1 MAPRQDLEALDREQC
16 LELLQTVPVGR
27 LVFTEHALPAVQPA
41 NFRLWDGDVVIRV
54 AGGAKLAPAVGNL
67 VVAFQADQLDADL
80 CRGWSVTVVGRAEL
94 IAETAKLGELS
105 RILSQPWV
113 NGAHDYFVRIR
124 TDKVT
129 GRRLGPAPDN
139 RPRS

>member
-1 MAPRQDLEALDREQC
+1 MAPRQDLEVLDREQC

-27 LVFTEHALPAVQPA
+27 LVFTERALPAVQPV

-54 AGGAKLAPAVGNL
+54 AGGAKLASAVGNL
-67 VVAFQADQLDADL
+67 IVAFEADELDANL
-80 CRGWSVTVVGRAEL
+80 RSGWSVTVVGRAEL
-94 IAETAKLGELS
+94 ITETAELVELS

-113 NGAHDYFVRIR
+113 NGERDYFVRVR

-129 GRRLGPAPDN
+129 GRRLGSTPDN
-139 RPRS
+139 QP